1 MLLSDDKI
9 KALVSRWENQEQRLR
24 KIADAI
30 MKGEDWTAHLEG
42 LPYLNELETLP
53 GDKYPRDL
61 RGANLR
67 RHLQPTLSIV
77 PATPDDASNIS
88 YIVREAM
95 LNNTPLRGKSPFPV
109 APLSPDDITAAMEK
123 GSRYYIA
130 LQLGEVIG
138 AVQVDSG
145 SELKHNTN
153 NEVYYEISNISTL
166 PACRN
171 QGVGGDVFDEAE
183 KFVRQEG
190 KHKWVL
196 IRIIGE
202 LGFENYYQRL
212 GYVRKEVYGR
222 KPTKSS
228 PAFMEV
234 VMAKKL

>member
-1 MLLSDDKI
+1 MLLSDDKL
-9 KALVSRWENQEQRLR
+9 KGLVSRWENQERRLR
-24 KIADAI
+24 KIADAM

-42 LPYLNELETLP
+42 LPHLNDLETLP

-77 PATPDDASNIS
+77 LATPEDASNIS

-109 APLSPDDITAAMEK
+109 APLSPDDISAAMEK
-123 GSRYYIA
+123 GSRYFIA
-130 LQLGEVIG
+130 LQLGEVVG

-171 QGVGGDVFDEAE
+171 QGIGADVFDEAE
-183 KFVRQEG
+183 KFVREEG

-196 IRIIGE
+196 IRIIAE
-202 LGFENYYQRL
+202 LGFEKYYQRL
-212 GYVRKEVYGR
+212 GYVKKEVYQKQLG
-222 KPTKSS
+222 KGSA
-228 PAFMEV
+228 AFTEIV
-234 VMAKKL
+234 LTKKL